1 MSVSSEYSL
10 NGIYSKEDFIIT
22 FSASPRTALAPW
34 RSARTSRSKMRR
46 EIFSVGKD
54 YANKKAETRDSVS
67 IFIPSTLSCV
77 IVSHNAVSHIVFSS
91 FRESSYFRGEAV
103 RNVFKNKFAHKIREL
118 LEIKLKLS
126 HPQVVLFCRRQ
137 QSCGFALQLRH
148 LWSYVLEKYA
158 AIRLSI
164 PCQNKCI

>member
-10 NGIYSKEDFIIT
+10 DWYSKEDFIIT

-46 EIFSVGKD
+46 EISSVGKD
-54 YANKKAETRDSVS
+54 YANKKADTKDSAT

-103 RNVFKNKFAHKIREL
+103 RNVFKNKFPHKYKGAVRN
-118 LEIKLKLS
+118 KVQVASPLS
-126 HPQVVLFCRRQ
+126 RTSLPQT
-137 QSCGFALQLRH
+137 AI
-148 LWSYVLEKYA
+148 LWLCPPTLPPLDLCSWKICCNTAQYTLPE
-158 AIRLSI
+158 
-164 PCQNKCI
+164 